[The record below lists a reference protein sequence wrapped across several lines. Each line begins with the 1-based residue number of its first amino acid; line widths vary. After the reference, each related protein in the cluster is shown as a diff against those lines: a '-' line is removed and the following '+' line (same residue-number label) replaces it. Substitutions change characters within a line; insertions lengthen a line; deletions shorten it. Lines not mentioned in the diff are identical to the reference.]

1 MFLFSGFVVFV
12 FLLSCIKH
20 LYQYFVVQGYHSLE
34 EQRSAPHRDRQV
46 VARGAEAAVA
56 LRAEWLGGAQ
66 GLGMPAELLKPPEL
80 SCV

>member
-34 EQRSAPHRDRQV
+34 EQRSAPHRDKWLPEEP
-46 VARGAEAAVA
+46 EAAVA